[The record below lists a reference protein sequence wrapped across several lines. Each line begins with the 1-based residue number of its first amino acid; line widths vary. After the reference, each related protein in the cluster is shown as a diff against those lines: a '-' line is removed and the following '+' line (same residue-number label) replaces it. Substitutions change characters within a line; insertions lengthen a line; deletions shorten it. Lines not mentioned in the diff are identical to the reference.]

1 MTSLITKR
9 RTIKDNL
16 IIFFFKHIFKFIR
29 NDPFIVEQA
38 SLHLSK
44 KTIDRISNRRK
55 NFLSLCYIDR
65 RGSIDLILRRILR
78 GRGIEEEGRPRQEIP
93 IRGWRQSRERNEAI
107 LIMGSY
113 MEEEGKRSLRNSIGI
128 WTRHRC
134 RITERS
140 VDIQRVCSCTREL
153 IRLSGFLL

>member
-1 MTSLITKR
+1 MLTLIYERSVESLLSRSKR
-9 RTIKDNL
+9 RFIFQKDNRSDL
-16 IIFFFKHIFKFIR
+16 DESKVFFLFI
-29 NDPFIVEQA
+29 
-38 SLHLSK
+38 
-44 KTIDRISNRRK
+44 
-55 NFLSLCYIDR
+55 IDR
-65 RGSIDLILRRILR
+65 RGSIDLILGRWRILG
-78 GRGIEEEGRPRQEIP
+78 GRRIEEEGRPWQEIP

-153 IRLSGFLL
+153 IRLSGFLLWIIDSRIHV